1 MDYYTPI
8 SILIWISLAVMCIL
22 VHENNRFTKEKKYI
36 LYFTYIILGCAS
48 LFEWLGVQLNGNM
61 DFSPWLLRAV
71 KLFDYILTPIAG
83 GVVILQFQ
91 TKGIFKKLIY
101 IFIGFNILYQFVS
114 FFTGWMIKIDDLNV
128 YSHGNGYNVY
138 VVTYLI
144 ITVLVI
150 IEFFIYGK
158 KFRKQ
163 NRISLL
169 AILLFVLTGI
179 VMQEILGRSV
189 RTAYIS
195 LVLCLALLYIHNQE
209 FSELAADDKMHEQ
222 LIKISVDP
230 LTGISSRYAYNQ
242 EVMNL
247 QSLKTL
253 PSDLVAISIDI
264 NGLKKVNDNL
274 GHLAGDE
281 LICGASQC
289 ISNTFKNHGKC
300 YRTGGDEF
308 IVFINSNNDEE
319 IEELMANLR
328 DNADEWKGTLAP
340 NLSLSIG
347 YEKAIDNEKIS
358 IENLISLA
366 DKKMYLDKNRYY
378 VEHNLDRRK

>member
-8 SILIWISLAVMCIL
+8 TILIWLSLLVMCIL
-22 VHENNRFTKEKKYI
+22 VHENNRFTKEKKCILYITYI
-36 LYFTYIILGCAS
+36 LLGCAS

-61 DFSPWLLRAV
+61 NISPWLLRVV

-83 GVVILQFQ
+83 GVVVLQFQ

-101 IFIGFNILYQFVS
+101 IFIGFNILYQIVS
-114 FFTGWMIKIDDLNV
+114 FFTGWMIQIDDLNV
-128 YSHGNGYNVY
+128 YSHGDGYNVY
-138 VVTYLI
+138 VVTYLL
-144 ITVLVI
+144 ITLFVI

-179 VMQEILGRSV
+179 GMQEILGRSV

-209 FSELAADDKMHEQ
+209 FSELASDDKMHEQ

-242 EVMNL
+242 EVLNL
-247 QSLKTL
+247 QSQKQL
-253 PSDLVAISIDI
+253 PNDLVLFSIDI
-264 NGLKKVNDNL
+264 NGLKKVNDNF

-289 ISNTFKNHGKC
+289 ISNTFNKYGKC

-308 IVFINSNNDEE
+308 IVFIRSNNDDE
-319 IEELMANLR
+319 INELMANLR
-328 DNADEWKGTLAP
+328 DNAAKWKGTLSP
-340 NLSLSIG
+340 NLSISVG
-347 YEKAIDNEKIS
+347 YAKAADNENIS

-366 DKKMYLDKNRYY
+366 DQKMYEDKNRYY
-378 VEHNLDRRK
+378 VENNIDRRK